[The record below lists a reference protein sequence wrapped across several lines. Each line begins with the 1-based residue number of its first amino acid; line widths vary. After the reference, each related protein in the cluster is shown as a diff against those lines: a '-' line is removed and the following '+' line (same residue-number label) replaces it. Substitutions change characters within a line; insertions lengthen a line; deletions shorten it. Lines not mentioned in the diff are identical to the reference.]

1 MFVTASTN
9 CFSHLPS
16 GEAIEKLADL
26 QFSSIEMVISE
37 DSNHLTPDMVMQD
50 FEAATAVIRTTRRLD
65 VVGLS
70 LEVDVE
76 RPDFIE
82 LFTKTCQLAKAT
94 RVVTITVPSGQRGTP
109 FNEEV
114 ERCKEM
120 VEIAQKHGVRVGI
133 RSKTDHLSGD
143 PDTVSVICKHVEGL
157 GLGVDPSHYIYERE
171 APANYDGL
179 LKYVTNVYLRDSTKE
194 KLQVR
199 VGQGIIDY
207 NKLINQLGKVS
218 YQRALVV
225 DIPVQDDVDHMG
237 EMRKMRLLL
246 ESLL

>member
-16 GEAIEKLADL
+16 SEAIEKLADL
-26 QFSSIEMVISE
+26 QFSSIEMVISN
-37 DSNHLTPDMVMQD
+37 DSNHLTPQLIMED
-50 FEAATAVIRTTRRLD
+50 FDAACAVIRTTRRLD

-70 LEVDVE
+70 LDVDVE
-76 RPDFIE
+76 QPGFLE
-82 LFTKTCQLAKAT
+82 LFTTTCKLAKAT
-94 RVVTITVPSGQRGTP
+94 KVVTITVPSGQHGTP

-143 PDTVSVICKHVEGL
+143 PDTVSVICKHVKGL

-171 APANYDGL
+171 TPANYDGL
-179 LKYVTNVYLRDSTKE
+179 LQYVTNVYLRDSTKE

>member
-1 MFVTASTN
+1 M
-9 CFSHLPS
+9 C
-16 GEAIEKLADL
+16 
-26 QFSSIEMVISE
+26 
-37 DSNHLTPDMVMQD
+37 
-50 FEAATAVIRTTRRLD
+50 IRDR
-65 VVGLS
+65 
-70 LEVDVE
+70 
-76 RPDFIE
+76 
-82 LFTKTCQLAKAT
+82 
-94 RVVTITVPSGQRGTP
+94 
-109 FNEEV
+109 
-114 ERCKEM
+114 
-120 VEIAQKHGVRVGI
+120 
-133 RSKTDHLSGD
+133 
-143 PDTVSVICKHVEGL
+143 
-157 GLGVDPSHYIYERE
+157 
-171 APANYDGL
+171 